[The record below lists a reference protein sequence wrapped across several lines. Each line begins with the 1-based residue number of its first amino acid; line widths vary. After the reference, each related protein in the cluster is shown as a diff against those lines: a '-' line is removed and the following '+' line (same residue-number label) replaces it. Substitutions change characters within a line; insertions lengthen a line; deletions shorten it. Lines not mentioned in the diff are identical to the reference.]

1 MITEKLKEVGIA
13 RDTEEFTTLGADFA
27 EKFNEL
33 QALQTDNDKG
43 QNDKAIESLN
53 IELIALFDE
62 NYQTTAQRYERAVQT
77 FLYEFSAEKKEA
89 VHEVV
94 LFVKYHKQE
103 KDKELHIHMLKNG
116 KKLHTQILK
125 TYNIGSAVMTKIE
138 RLYTKKAKKFDTPV
152 SMITYEVSLPQNTE
166 NLIVKP
172 FIGGKYKAPVT
183 IKDLI

>member
-1 MITEKLKEVGIA
+1 MIRSFKDKMKKKQEVYEAKQKVLAEQAEQA
-13 RDTEEFTTLGADFA
+13 RVKREWE
-27 EKFNEL
+27 
-33 QALQTDNDKG
+33 
-43 QNDKAIESLN
+43 
-53 IELIALFDE
+53 LFDLE
-62 NYQTTAQRYERAVQT
+62 
-77 FLYEFSAEKKEA
+77 
-89 VHEVV
+89 
-94 LFVKYHKQE
+94 QE